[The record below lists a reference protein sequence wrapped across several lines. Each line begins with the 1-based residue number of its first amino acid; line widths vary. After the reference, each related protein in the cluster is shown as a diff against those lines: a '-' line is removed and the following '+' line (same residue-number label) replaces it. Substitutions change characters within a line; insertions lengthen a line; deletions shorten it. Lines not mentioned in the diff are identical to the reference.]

1 MNSYAIILCGG
12 SGTRFWPLS
21 RLRLPKQFL
30 NICSDDPLVA
40 DTIGRIL
47 PIVKRQN
54 IYIATGKIHGP
65 AIKGC
70 LRRFGIPAQ
79 NFLLE
84 PEGKNTLSPIALLT
98 DRIYSRDP
106 EAVIAVLPSDHFIRA
121 VGTFR
126 KLLKRGMAIA
136 GNGFIVTLGIV
147 PHRPET
153 GYGYIKAAANREGS
167 TRPYTHP
174 AISEWRVRRLCGGM
188 GRCAPVRANQY
199 YKVEKFIEKPSLARA
214 KGFIKSKRYYWNS
227 GAFIFRADTVR
238 GEIKRLAPG
247 VFRIITDMRKR
258 KRFDSLWR
266 RLPFISFDYAVME
279 KTDKAVV
286 CPADYGW
293 TDVGSWEALAE
304 VIKPDG
310 NANIF
315 KGQCLDL
322 GSRSTLV
329 WSGKRLVATVG
340 LSNIIIVD
348 TPDAVLVCSRDKAQ
362 DVRKVVELLK
372 QKKLRALL

>member
-1 MNSYAIILCGG
+1 MNKYAIILSGG

-21 RLRLPKQFL
+21 RLRLPKQLL
-30 NICSDDPLVA
+30 NICSDVPLVA
-40 DTIGRIL
+40 DTVCRIL

-84 PEGKNTLSPIALLT
+84 PEGKNTLPPIAVLT

-106 EAVIAVLPSDHFIRA
+106 EAVIAVLPSDHFIKA

-153 GYGYIKAAANREGS
+153 GYGYIKAAARRTCPPKPWRRREPLAANR
-167 TRPYTHP
+167 
-174 AISEWRVRRLCGGM
+174 
-188 GRCAPVRANQY
+188 Y
-199 YKVEKFIEKPSLARA
+199 YKVAEFIEKPSLARA
-214 KGFIKSKRYYWNS
+214 ESFIKSKRYYWNS
-227 GAFIFRADTVR
+227 GTFIFRADTVR
-238 GEIKRLAPG
+238 GEIKRLAPR
-247 VFRIITDMRKR
+247 VYRIITDMRKR

-286 CPADYGW
+286 VPADYGW

-315 KGQCLDL
+315 RGQCLDL
-322 GSRSTLV
+322 GSQSTLV

-340 LSNIIIVD
+340 LNNIIIVD
-348 TPDAVLVCSRDKAQ
+348 TPDAVLVCSRNKAQ

-372 QKKLRALL
+372 QKQLRAHL

>member
-84 PEGKNTLSPIALLT
+84 PEGKNTLSPIAVLT
-98 DRIYSRDP
+98 DRIYSRDT

-121 VGTFR
+121 VGIFR

-153 GYGYIKAAANREGS
+153 GYGYIKAAARRQPCLSGRQAPAGNR
-167 TRPYTHP
+167 
-174 AISEWRVRRLCGGM
+174 
-188 GRCAPVRANQY
+188 Y
-199 YKVEKFIEKPSLARA
+199 YKVAEFIEKPSLARA
-214 KGFIKSKRYYWNS
+214 KSFIKSKRYYWNS

-238 GEIKRLAPG
+238 GEIKRFAPG
-247 VFRIITDMRKR
+247 VFRIITAMRKR

-266 RLPFISFDYAVME
+266 RLPFISFDCAVME

>member
-1 MNSYAIILCGG
+1 MNKYAIILSGG

-30 NICSDDPLVA
+30 NICSDDPLVT
-40 DTIGRIL
+40 DTICRIL

-153 GYGYIKAAANREGS
+153 GYGYIKIKTADSGQRTADKGYFA
-167 TRPYTHP
+167 
-174 AISEWRVRRLCGGM
+174 
-188 GRCAPVRANQY
+188 
-199 YKVEKFIEKPSLARA
+199 VEKFIEKPSLARA

-227 GAFIFRADTVR
+227 GTFIFRADTLR

-247 VFRIITDMRKR
+247 VFRIITAMRKR

-293 TDVGSWEALAE
+293 TDVGSWGVLAE
-304 VIKPDG
+304 VIKQDG